1 MPALISCAE
10 ILGTI
15 CIYFLQNQSLDG
27 VPGVQWHPVP
37 WLDGFVGCRI
47 YYIDSVQGAR

>member
-1 MPALISCAE
+1 MALISFAR

-15 CIYFLQNQSLDG
+15 CIYFLQNQILDG

-37 WLDGFVGCRI
+37 WLYGLVGCRI
-47 YYIDSVQGAR
+47 YYTDSVQGAR